1 MSIFN
6 FYNEI
11 ANDYEML
18 VPDKRVGLVIFNLY
32 QKQKNGDISASHFSE
47 EEIIKSIK
55 EVRKDLKTEQKEQF
69 NQAIK
74 ALQKYFLWRD
84 EDKRVYR
91 FRPYALKWCNAIE
104 ELLIETFNPTE
115 IQKGFKHLI
124 NTLSEAQFE
133 SWYNLT
139 FNSYAYKISSQI
151 SALDRQVANAVIDFR
166 AKVSNDATY
175 DIVKLKNIVDTLDDI
190 KNKTDE
196 LNSAFSG
203 SHEINRLLT
212 DYMAKPENFA
222 YSDRILQVINFFK
235 DIRENLKIIS
245 RKIDGVKPKLN
256 EYVRDINR
264 MDFYKH
270 FKLFLKFI
278 LEKSKTDKNRIH
290 LPDAIPNQILG
301 FKEQSKFIIIRETI
315 DKREFNSSRSTKIN
329 LPGEDKE
336 ETARQLKKAND
347 YFELQKKIKYYIV
360 EIEKRLKLNNELDFS
375 AYFYEVLEKENGNYN
390 ILVKLAFQTIKKYH
404 QSKDYDILISNEKV
418 KVVLFPKI
426 SIWKTIIYKKF

>member
-18 VPDKRVGLVIFNLY
+18 VPDKRIGLVIFYLY
-32 QKQKNGDISASHFSE
+32 QKQKNGDVSANQFSE
-47 EEIIKSIK
+47 EEIIKSIR
-55 EVRKDLKTEQKEQF
+55 EVRKDLKTDQKEQF

-84 EDKRVYR
+84 EDKRIYR

-104 ELLIETFNPTE
+104 ELLLETFNPTE

-124 NTLSEAQFE
+124 NSLNEAQFE

-139 FNSYAYKISSQI
+139 FNTYAYKISSQI
-151 SALDRQVANAVIDFR
+151 SALDRQVAIAVTDFR
-166 AKVSNDATY
+166 AKISSDETY
-175 DIVKLKNIVDTLDDI
+175 DIVKLKSIVDTLDDI

-212 DYMAKPENFA
+212 DYLSKPENFV
-222 YSDRILQVINFFK
+222 YSDRILLVISFFK

-256 EYVRDINR
+256 EYIRDINR
-264 MDFYKH
+264 QDFYKR
-270 FKLFLKFI
+270 FKLFLKFV
-278 LEKSKTDKNRIH
+278 LEKSETDKSGVH
-290 LPDAIPNQILG
+290 LPNAILCQPFG

-315 DKREFNSSRSTKIN
+315 DKREFNSPRSSKVV
-329 LPGEDKE
+329 LPEEDKE
-336 ETARQLKKAND
+336 ETTRQLRKANE
-347 YFELQKKIKYYIV
+347 YLAFQKKVKEYLI
-360 EIEKRLKLNNELDFS
+360 EIEKRLKQSNELDFS
-375 AYFYEVLEKENGNYN
+375 AFFFEVLEKENGNN
-390 ILVKLAFQTIKKYH
+390 DIVVKLSFQAMKKYN
-404 QSKDYDILISNEKV
+404 QSKDYNIIISEERVNTP
-418 KVVLFPKI
+418 LFPKI
-426 SIWKTIIYKKF
+426 SIWKTIIYKKV